1 MVEWEQRLRIEYV
14 ITDAVS
20 GARLSKGSTTQVA
33 VNIATGEMCFASP
46 PILLEKLGLTPV

>member
-1 MVEWEQRLRIEYV
+1 VEWEQRLRIEYV